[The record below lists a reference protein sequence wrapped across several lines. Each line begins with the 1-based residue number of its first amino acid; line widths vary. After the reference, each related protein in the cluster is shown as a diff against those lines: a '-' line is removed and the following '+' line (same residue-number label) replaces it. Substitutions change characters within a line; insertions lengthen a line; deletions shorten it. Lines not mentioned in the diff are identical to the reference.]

1 MPKKVDYG
9 QRREEI
15 AAALYRVIVRAG
27 VEGAT
32 VRAVA
37 QEAGWSAGA
46 LRHYFGT
53 QDELLRYGIESQ
65 LDRIPA
71 RMAAHLGLPPGRD
84 RAWRLLAELL
94 PLDDDR
100 LAETRVWLAF
110 ASRARHEPA
119 MTDLLE
125 RAWVHER
132 WIARGV
138 VCDLQGNP
146 WPADQE
152 RALGAREEAEA
163 AALGLLVD
171 GLNLA
176 GATYPQHMP
185 SERMAAVL
193 TEHLASLQARLR
205 SAGTAS

>member
-1 MPKKVDYG
+1 MPKKVDVAE
-9 QRREEI
+9 RREEI

-65 LDRIPA
+65 LTRIPA
-71 RMAAHLGLPPGRD
+71 RIEAHLALPPGRD

-94 PLDDDR
+94 PLDDVR
-100 LAETRVWLAF
+100 MAETRVWLAF

-125 RAWVHER
+125 LAWVHER
-132 WIARGV
+132 WVARGV
-138 VCDLQGNP
+138 VRDLQGRA
-146 WPADQE
+146 WPAD
-152 RALGAREEAEA
+152 RHAPLDASEEDEA

-185 SERMAAVL
+185 PQRMAAVL
-193 TEHLASLQARLR
+193 TDHLAALQTRLR
-205 SAGTAS
+205 HAGTAF